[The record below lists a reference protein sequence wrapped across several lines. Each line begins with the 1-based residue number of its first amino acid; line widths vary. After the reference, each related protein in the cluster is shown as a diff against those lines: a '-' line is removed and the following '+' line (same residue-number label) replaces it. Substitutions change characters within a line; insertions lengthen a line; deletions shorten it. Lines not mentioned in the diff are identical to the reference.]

1 MSSGFPGFYGN
12 IPCDVNY
19 LPDDEHAANAR
30 SALQWMLLQD
40 APKDCPGDNAT
51 HQSAATCDQILLLP
65 AWPEELSTL
74 SFKLVSEAAEL
85 RVGPKSEKQAAG
97 QHAWHNT
104 TVRLDCK
111 GGELQALDVVPES
124 RRKDLVFVA
133 SICRPHSAD

>member
-1 MSSGFPGFYGN
+1 MVLRRICLCTGAVASSSGFPGFYGN

-74 SFKLVSEAAEL
+74 SFKL
-85 RVGPKSEKQAAG
+85 
-97 QHAWHNT
+97 HAWHNT

-111 GGELQALDVVPES
+111 GGQLQALEVVPES